1 MFSNFL
7 ETHSR
12 SFSNPFDDL
21 IDKQIYDIDKLDLD
35 VLKVENPPPMVTK
48 LALPAVAE
56 PPGNKKF
63 NSPPG
68 RLNILP
74 FRSSQVQVS
83 IVPVDRFA
91 DRSLFVSTEE
101 EKEKH

>member
-21 IDKQIYDIDKLDLD
+21 IDKQIYDIDKLDLG

-48 LALPAVAE
+48 LELPAVAE
-56 PPGNKKF
+56 PPGNK
-63 NSPPG
+63 N
-68 RLNILP
+68 
-74 FRSSQVQVS
+74 
-83 IVPVDRFA
+83 
-91 DRSLFVSTEE
+91 
-101 EKEKH
+101 